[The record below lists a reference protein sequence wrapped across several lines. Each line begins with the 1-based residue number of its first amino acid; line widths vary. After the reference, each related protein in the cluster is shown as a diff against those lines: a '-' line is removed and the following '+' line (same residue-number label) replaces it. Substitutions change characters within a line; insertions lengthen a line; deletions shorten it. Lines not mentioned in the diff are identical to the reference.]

1 MGKLFCC
8 CRLGL
13 EEEKR
18 KDNVFVI
25 HWLDLQRKSP
35 TSDVALA
42 KGHGW
47 RNGTGK

>member
-25 HWLDLQRKSP
+25 YWLDFQRKLSIL
-35 TSDVALA
+35 DVVLV
-42 KGHGW
+42 KGYVW
-47 RNGTGK
+47 RNGIGK